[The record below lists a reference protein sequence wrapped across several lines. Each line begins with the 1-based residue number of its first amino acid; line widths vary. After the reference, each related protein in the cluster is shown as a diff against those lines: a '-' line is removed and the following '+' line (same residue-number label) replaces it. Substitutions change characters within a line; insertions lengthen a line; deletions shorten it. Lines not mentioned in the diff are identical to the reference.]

1 MFHWHIGVLTNSID
15 SSMKA
20 LQGLGVDTS
29 RWLFCIADFSGDQT
43 AVGTS
48 GKLRSAV
55 GRIGGVVY
63 EFLEPL
69 DDRSLQAA
77 ELKKKGPG
85 IHHTAYVCDGYDDL
99 ERTVS
104 EYLAAGGKKIWEVW
118 HGAEHAYYVQAAD
131 GSMIIELINCCPFM
145 PEE

>member
-29 RWLFCIADFSGDQT
+29 RWLFGIADFSGDQT

-63 EFLEPL
+63 E
-69 DDRSLQAA
+69 
-77 ELKKKGPG
+77 
-85 IHHTAYVCDGYDDL
+85 
-99 ERTVS
+99 
-104 EYLAAGGKKIWEVW
+104 
-118 HGAEHAYYVQAAD
+118 
-131 GSMIIELINCCPFM
+131 CP
-145 PEE
+145 PCGWNDVGRGNRPV